1 MAMPD
6 PLVTA
11 DWLMANISAPDLRV
25 VDATWVPGF
34 LVGRK
39 AGAEEYKYGHIPG
52 AVFFDIDDI
61 SDPDATVPHMLPDAI
76 RFSSKVRKLGL
87 GDGQRIIV
95 YDSNGFF
102 ASARAWWMLRAM
114 GHKDVHV
121 LDGGRSA
128 WQAAGGEL
136 EDLPL
141 APVERHFTAR
151 KRADLVKS
159 MDQMK
164 TLTDTGSAAILDAR
178 AQGRFDGTAPEPR
191 KDLSSGHMPG
201 SVCVPAG
208 SLLNLDST
216 MKSARDLQ
224 PILGDYTTGAVV
236 TTCGSG
242 VSAAVIT
249 LALARLGN
257 WDAALYD
264 GSWTE
269 WASDPD
275 NPIERA

>member
-1 MAMPD
+1 MSGQD

-11 DWLMANISAPDLRV
+11 DWLQANIAAPDLRV

-39 AGAEEYKYGHIPG
+39 TGIEEYNDGHIPG

-61 SDPDATVPHMLPDAI
+61 ADPDATVPHMLPDAI

-95 YDSNGFF
+95 YDANGFF

-128 WQAAGGEL
+128 WVKSGGEL
-136 EDLPL
+136 EDLPPV
-141 APVERHFTAR
+141 PVERHFTAR
-151 KRADLVKS
+151 KRTDLVKT
-159 MDQMK
+159 MDQMHD
-164 TLTDTGSAAILDAR
+164 LSSAGNVSILDAR
-178 AQGRFDGTAPEPR
+178 TQGRFDGTDPEPR
-191 KDLSSGHMPG
+191 KDLPSGHMPG
-201 SVCVPAG
+201 SFCVPSG
-208 SLLNLDST
+208 SLLNADGT
-216 MKSARDLQ
+216 MKSATDLLPLLQ
-224 PILGDYTTGAVV
+224 PHVSGPVV
-236 TTCGSG
+236 TSCGSG
-242 VSAAVIT
+242 VSAAIIS

-269 WASDPD
+269 WASHAD